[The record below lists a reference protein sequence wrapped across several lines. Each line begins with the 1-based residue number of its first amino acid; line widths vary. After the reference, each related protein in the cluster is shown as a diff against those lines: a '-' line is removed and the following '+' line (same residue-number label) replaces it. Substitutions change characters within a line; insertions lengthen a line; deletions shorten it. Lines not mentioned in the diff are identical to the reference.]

1 MVTSEARIQTHEYMS
16 PEVQLF
22 ERIVFNVMAQPRL
35 RSMKMP
41 VTACA
46 QLLGELRQRELEVA
60 ELREKL
66 RKYEEQEAATKAA

>member
-1 MVTSEARIQTHEYMS
+1 MS
-16 PEVQLF
+16 PEVQVF
-22 ERIVFNVMAQPRL
+22 ERIVFGVMAQPRL

-46 QLLGELRQRELEVA
+46 KLLGELRQRELEVE

-66 RKYEEQEAATKAA
+66 RKYEEAEAAATKAA